1 MLKRSLALSLCL
13 FGLFAVPAEAGLTV
27 FHTPSGNIGCSL
39 SGSGARCDVD
49 EHSWVAP
56 PKPAY
61 CDVDWGGG
69 VGVGKKGKAGYVC
82 AGDTTLHQGNTLAYG
97 HSVTQGRFKCKSKES
112 GMRCVNT
119 DNKHG
124 FFVSRD
130 TVRLF

>member
-1 MLKRSLALSLCL
+1 VLKRSFALSLCL
-13 FGLFAVPAEAGLTV
+13 LGLLAVPANAGLTL
-27 FHTPSGNIGCSL
+27 FHSPSDNVGCTI
-39 SGSGARCDVD
+39 SGSGARCDVA

-69 VGVGKKGKAGYVC
+69 VGVGKKGKGGFVC
-82 AGDTTLHQGNTLAYG
+82 AGDTTLHQGNSLAYG
-97 HSVTQGRFKCKSKES
+97 NSVSQGRFKCTSKQS
-112 GMRCVNT
+112 GMRCVNKR
-119 DNKHG
+119 NKHG